1 MRVFERDIESENDGR
16 RERIRFWSTIVLG
29 AILTGVVGALVLLLA
44 RANDNYDRSLGWQTQ
59 SMEVISQTRS
69 VDAAIARAEAALG
82 RFAVG
87 LQKEDGRIYE
97 YQWGRARQF
106 MARLQRNVRDNPK
119 QMALVEQLTREMDSR
134 GEQLGDAALS
144 ANYNQTVAAISK
156 FYAAGKGEGLGRI
169 DKLLSEIIANERALL
184 SDRNRLAAADRASLN
199 QAILLFSL
207 LGAAAAV
214 IAIGATFSLIRAET
228 ERRLARREQL
238 VESDRA
244 AQLEAAVEER
254 TAELA
259 HANAALRSE
268 MTDREAA
275 EAQLRQAQK
284 MEAVGQLTGG
294 IAHDFNNMLA
304 VVVGGLELAQ
314 RWLPDTPE
322 KAQRHLANALDGAN
336 RAADL
341 TRRLLTFARSEPAR
355 PEMTPIDECI
365 ASFAQ
370 LIERTIGDRI
380 ALTLDLQAEGGAC
393 WIDRQQFENALLNL
407 AVNARD
413 AMNGHGSLT
422 IRTQGDREGMAAAL
436 AVQVIDTGCGM
447 SPEVLERV
455 FDPFY
460 TTKPAGQ
467 GTGLGMSQVFAFCRQ
482 SGGEVQISST
492 EGEGTSVAMLLPI
505 AKPLADTVD
514 DTAPGD
520 AAAPATP
527 ADALSILVVEDDA
540 RVLAATVDAV
550 SELGHTAVACGNPME
565 AEALVEGR
573 LAEGRGGFDLILSDV
588 LMPELTGPEMV
599 ARLKQRWPELS
610 VLFVTGYAGD
620 ASEDAAFG
628 DHDVL
633 RKPFTLSAL
642 DQAIRRSGEHRPDGQ
657 RLAS

>member
-1 MRVFERDIESENDGR
+1 MFERDHDSETEGR
-16 RERIRFWSTIVLG
+16 RERTRFWLTIGVATVL
-29 AILTGVVGALVLLLA
+29 AGVVTALVLLLA
-44 RANDNYDRSLGWQTQ
+44 RANDDYDRSLGWQAQ
-59 SMEVISQTRS
+59 SLEVIAQTRS
-69 VDAAIARAEAALG
+69 VDAALARAEAALG

-97 YQWGRARQF
+97 QQWGRARQF
-106 MARLQRNVRDNPK
+106 LTQLERNVRDNPAQAK
-119 QMALVEQLTREMDSR
+119 LVRQLTQEMDSR
-134 GEQLGDAALS
+134 GTQLGDAALS

-156 FYAAGKGEGLGRI
+156 YYAAGQGDGLAKI
-169 DKLLSEIIANERALL
+169 DKLLTQIITNERALL
-184 SDRNRLAAADRASLN
+184 RERNRVAAADRASLN

-207 LGAAAAV
+207 LGAGAAV
-214 IAIGATFSLIRAET
+214 LAVGATFSLIRAEG
-228 ERRLARREQL
+228 ERRVARREQAA
-238 VESDRA
+238 ESDRA
-244 AQLEAAVEER
+244 MQLEAAVEAR
-254 TAELA
+254 TAELER
-259 HANAALRSE
+259 ANIALRGE
-268 MTDREAA
+268 MADREAA

-304 VVVGGLELAQ
+304 VVVGGLELAE
-314 RWLPDTPE
+314 RWLPGEPE

-355 PEMTPIDECI
+355 PEMTVIDESI
-365 ASFAQ
+365 GSFAP

-380 ALTLDLQAEGGAC
+380 ALTLDLDAAGQAC

-422 IRTQGDREGMAAAL
+422 IRTRGDGEDEAGGL
-436 AVQVIDTGCGM
+436 AVEVIDTGCGM

-482 SGGEVQISST
+482 SGGEVQLAST
-492 EGEGTSVAMLLPI
+492 EGEGTRVAMLLPI
-505 AKPLADTVD
+505 AKARPEVA
-514 DTAPGD
+514 AD
-520 AAAPATP
+520 AAPDAAVAAAAP

-550 SELGHTAVACGNPME
+550 SELGHRAIACSDPLE
-565 AEALVEGR
+565 AEALVER
-573 LAEGRGGFDLILSDV
+573 QLATGDGGFDLILTDV
-588 LMPELTGPEMV
+588 LMPGLTGPEMI
-599 ARLKQRWPELS
+599 AKLKQRWPALS

-620 ASEDAAFG
+620 AGEIASFG

-642 DQAIRRSGEHRPDGQ
+642 DQAIRRCGEARADGQ